1 MEGTTHLNCGALF
14 PQKIKSMYLNCVS
27 KEGKMVEEEGVVDVA
42 VDAVVDAVTLE
53 AIETSAPLKPKNKV
67 MNKVM
72 NKMSKEQVL
81 DVGCAVDSRKRICAP
96 CILVVCRLS
105 TL

>member
-1 MEGTTHLNCGALF
+1 MA
-14 PQKIKSMYLNCVS
+14 
-27 KEGKMVEEEGVVDVA
+27 EEEGT
-42 VDAVVDAVTLE
+42 VDAAVDAVTLE
-53 AIETSAPLKPKNKV
+53 ETEISAPLKPKNKV

-81 DVGCAVDSRKRICAP
+81 DVGCAVDCWKRICAP

-105 TL
+105 IL